1 MVRPV
6 VTPSFVYN
14 PPREL
19 ASGRSTGF
27 ADTFVATVKRDFV
40 PIMDATMESYLF
52 SGQKVDPNFNFTKAV
67 TADPFLDHYATDL
80 AHAKNQEHFDFLA
93 NSLKENQERRD
104 KLENSG
110 FFTSLFAEALSPVN
124 LLFAFPAVGVAARA
138 STGLA
143 RIGQSGVAGAKAGL
157 YAGVSIEAMR
167 YPFDQ
172 LETGTEAAL
181 NIGGSAVFGGILGA
195 GVPAAVQLGIKS
207 IPALR
212 NRVPGLM
219 KKAESDLEV
228 YNMRGA
234 DYGDVKIV
242 DISDSDMPTGSSID
256 PKDQLFL
263 KENAKKYREALQL
276 QITSFAKG
284 AKNKDA
290 VKFVEE
296 YNAVSDRVE
305 AKRLLDENKL
315 NKQKKKPAVFPTER
329 VRLEKKELIDPET
342 GEITSSLE
350 TFNIN
355 KKQISEEFSTG
366 SYADAEVSGGVGIPR
381 GAFENEQQYIDFLYV
396 KENILNSRTEGLTE
410 DEAFELLLDGD
421 FIDEVNTFA
430 RADIARGWGTVDNAF
445 TKWHMFGSPAFNIL
459 RDPKMPE
466 GIKQLIAG
474 MTGNNQIAYK
484 RNTAGFG
491 TNAVDQRMSFHTAA
505 FRDFAFRVDNHWAQA
520 TKGRDTIKSKTINF
534 SFDDAIFVPNNRDEW
549 FASELSI
556 YIQTRDGGY
565 TGAELT
571 KTQKALH
578 KDIKKFF
585 DDYLALSQDEGMFL
599 GIIHYDNAIAKVK
612 QQKNDIEIELKAS
625 GATDALS
632 KRIDLLEDEI
642 AYLKEARRS
651 ARSSERYNIPRF
663 YNVLEL
669 KKRGQMYDNM
679 VEMLT
684 EEFDKT
690 PMLKTT
696 DDTGRVVDRDPK
708 DIDARIDAISVV
720 NKIIQDENM
729 PTSYTGSGGS
739 KGRHLKA
746 RALNIP
752 DSKLEKFLV
761 KDLTVFASYAE
772 TQGFNIAWRNIYGT
786 KSLDDVLNDIV
797 LIGQREGAT
806 PSQIA
811 KAKQA
816 LTGDYLRTTNA
827 HRGSPHRWDNQI
839 GKVMTGLANWT
850 RLAGSGVTA
859 FADVANTIAARP
871 FTGMGRDMITDYRML
886 MDVVDD
892 VDTFTEVLSYYPNL
906 VKDQMV
912 GDAKSGVQSSL
923 ADKITHYPDKLW
935 FNTPIIGNDLMPIT
949 SATRTLAAVYNT
961 SDITKLILKSFDD
974 PKSVTR
980 AELQQ
985 LGELGLNP
993 KVRENIYKQLKEHHQ
1008 VSDSGRVFFA
1018 NTRSWD
1024 MTKLEGRDALQA
1036 LGQAID
1042 IATDAHVLM
1051 AKNFDKPR
1059 IVDGFAYVPF
1069 HPVMKVLGMSVDPR
1083 ASYQGKKYAKVS
1095 SGFLKF
1101 PFQFLN
1107 YSMAATNSVVGRSF
1121 DPNKERRLQH
1131 VASSIAAGLG
1141 LLMYQKEDWWFENKS
1156 YDEIMM
1162 RAIDRSGVM
1171 GVYGDI
1177 IYESV
1182 HTAIGF
1188 GADPDSLPVRG
1199 KYRPTG
1205 DKKYDF
1211 LYGPAPTQFR
1221 DLAIAAKDYINNNN
1235 SKHARALSRQL
1246 PWLQIGGI
1254 ELDYKDL
1261 HDLVWKK

>member
-6 VTPSFVYN
+6 VTPSFIYN
-14 PPREL
+14 PARDFT
-19 ASGRSTGF
+19 SGKSTGF

-52 SGQKVDPNFNFTKAV
+52 SSEKVDPNFNFSAAV
-67 TADPFLDHYATDL
+67 SADPFLDHYATHL

-93 NSLKENQERRD
+93 NSLKENQQRRD
-104 KLENSG
+104 QLENAG
-110 FFTSLFAEALSPVN
+110 FFTSLGAEILSPVN
-124 LLFAFPAVGVAARA
+124 LLFAFPAVGIAARA

-143 RIGQSGVAGAKAGL
+143 RIAQSGAAGFKAGL
-157 YAGVSIEAMR
+157 YSGVAIEAMR

-207 IPALR
+207 VPALR
-212 NRVPGLM
+212 NRVPALM
-219 KKAESDLEV
+219 EKAESDLKV
-228 YNMRGA
+228 HDMRGSSAYDTQVKDAGDGDAPNLRIVEESRVDPDGEPISEIAVYINIEKIGNEYESGSFA
-234 DYGDVKIV
+234 DPLVSGGRGLPRTAFESQEQYV
-242 DISDSDMPTGSSID
+242 DFLYNKQNILDAETRELDSDEVAELLSDSDFMD
-256 PKDQLFL
+256 K
-263 KENAKKYREALQL
+263 
-276 QITSFAKG
+276 
-284 AKNKDA
+284 
-290 VKFVEE
+290 
-296 YNAVSDRVE
+296 
-305 AKRLLDENKL
+305 
-315 NKQKKKPAVFPTER
+315 
-329 VRLEKKELIDPET
+329 
-342 GEITSSLE
+342 
-350 TFNIN
+350 
-355 KKQISEEFSTG
+355 
-366 SYADAEVSGGVGIPR
+366 
-381 GAFENEQQYIDFLYV
+381 
-396 KENILNSRTEGLTE
+396 
-410 DEAFELLLDGD
+410 
-421 FIDEVNTFA
+421 VNTFA
-430 RADIARGWGTVDNAF
+430 MADTAQGFGLKETAF
-445 TKWHMFGSPAFNIL
+445 TKWHMFGSPVFNVL
-459 RDPKMPE
+459 RDEKMPE
-466 GIKQLIAG
+466 GIKRLVAG

-491 TNAVDQRMSFHTAA
+491 TNAVDQRISFHTAA

-520 TKGRDTIKSKTINF
+520 TKDRDTIKSKTFNA
-534 SFDDAIFVPNNRDEW
+534 SYDDTIFVPNNRNEW
-549 FASELSI
+549 FASELST
-556 YIQTRDGGY
+556 YIQVRDGAY

-578 KDIKKFF
+578 KDIKQFF
-585 DDYLALSQDEGMFL
+585 DDYLQLSQDEGMFL
-599 GIIHYDNAIAKVK
+599 GIIHYDNALAKLK
-612 QQKNDIEIELKAS
+612 QEKDDIEIQGESS
-625 GATDALS
+625 GFTDALE
-632 KRIDLLEDEI
+632 KRLSILENEI

-651 ARSSERYNIPRF
+651 ARNSERYNIPRF

-669 KKRGQMYDNM
+669 KKKGQMYNDM

-684 EEFDKT
+684 EEFDRT

-696 DDTGRVVDRDPK
+696 DDAGRVVDRDPK
-708 DIDARIDAISVV
+708 DIDARKDAIAVV

-729 PTSYTGSGGS
+729 PSSYTGTGGL
-739 KGRHLKA
+739 KGRHLKT
-746 RALNIP
+746 RALNMP

-772 TQGFNIAWRNIYGT
+772 TQGFNISWKSIYGD
-786 KSLDDVLNDIV
+786 KSLDDVLKDIE
-797 LIGQREGAT
+797 LIGEREGAT
-806 PSQIA
+806 PAQIA
-811 KAKQA
+811 QAKQA
-816 LTGDYLRTTNA
+816 LTGDYLRSTGA

-839 GKVMTGLANWT
+839 AKVMTSFTNWT

-859 FADVANTIAARP
+859 FADMANMIAARP
-871 FTGMGRDMITDYRML
+871 FTGMARDMITDFRKL

-912 GDAKSGVQSSL
+912 GDAKSGIQPSL

-949 SATRTLAAVYNT
+949 SATRTVAAVYNT
-961 SDITKLILKSFDD
+961 SDITKLVLKSFDD
-974 PKSVTR
+974 PKGVTK

-993 KVRENIYKQLKEHHQ
+993 KVRQNIYKQLKEHHQ
-1008 VSDSGRVFFA
+1008 VSDSGRVFLA
-1018 NTRSWD
+1018 NTRAWD
-1024 MTKLEGRDALQA
+1024 MTKVEARDALQA

-1069 HPVMKVLGMSVDPR
+1069 HPAMKVFGMSPDPR
-1083 ASYQGKKYAKVS
+1083 ASYQGKQYAKVS

-1121 DPNKERRLQH
+1121 DPNKERRLMH
-1131 VASSIAAGLG
+1131 VAASVAAGLG
-1141 LLMYQKEDWWFENKS
+1141 LLLYQKEDWWFEDKS

-1162 RAIDRSGVM
+1162 RAVDRSGVM
-1171 GVYGDI
+1171 GIYGDI

-1188 GADPDSLPVRG
+1188 GADPDSLPIRG
-1199 KYRPTG
+1199 KYRPTS

-1211 LYGPAPTQFR
+1211 LLGAAPTQFR
-1221 DLAIAAKDYINNNN
+1221 DLAIAAKDYIDNNN

-1254 ELDYKDL
+1254 ELDFKDL